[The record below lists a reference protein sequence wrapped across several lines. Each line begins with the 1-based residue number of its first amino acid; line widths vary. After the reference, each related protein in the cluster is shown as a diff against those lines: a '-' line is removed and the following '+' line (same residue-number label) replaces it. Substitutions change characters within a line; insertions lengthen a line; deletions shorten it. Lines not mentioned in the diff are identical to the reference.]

1 MDFLGT
7 LYQTTLGPII
17 REVAPAIAKSF
28 GGPLG
33 GVAAEILMDALQV
46 PKNATQQEVKT
57 AAEAAAANTDEAR
70 ARIAEAEER
79 FKSKAAETMAQLGIT
94 VTTQVNETIRAEIA
108 AGVSWWHWRHLLGY
122 LVLVLGIEVCVL
134 LPLVVL
140 GKITAVDMT
149 DLIAAVTPVLTV
161 FSALLGVV
169 AYDTTNLKTAAL
181 TGEQPRSLITRTMNA
196 IKGK

>member
-7 LYQTTLGPII
+7 IYQTTLGPIL
-17 REVAPAIAKSF
+17 RQVAPAIARSV

-33 GVAAEILMDALQV
+33 GVAAEVLLEALNV
-46 PKNATQQEVKT
+46 PKGATPEDVKS
-57 AAEAAAANTDEAR
+57 AAETMAANPDEAR

-108 AGVSWWHWRHLLGY
+108 QGVSWWHWRHLLGY
-122 LVLVLGIEVCVL
+122 LVLVLGIEVTVL

-140 GKITAVDMT
+140 GKITAADMT
-149 DLIAAVTPVLTV
+149 GLITAVTPVLTV

-169 AYDTTNLKTAAL
+169 AYDTTNLKTAAI
-181 TGEQPRSLITRTMNA
+181 TGEQPRSLTARVVNA